1 MAASGALQLAALL
14 IVGALFMAALFVGA
28 LFVAALALVMARSPV
43 VGAGPPT
50 GDGVSAGGES
60 R

>member
-1 MAASGALQLAALL
+1 LAASGALQLAALL
-14 IVGALFMAALFVGA
+14 IVGALFVAALFVG
-28 LFVAALALVMARSPV
+28 ALALVMARSPV